1 MRYVTLPDNATR
13 LLPFY
18 LTMEEYVARRLPEG
32 TDAFFMWQ
40 VDPTVIFGR
49 NQVMDNEVNTDYC
62 ASRGISVYRRRSGGG
77 CVYADRDNIM
87 FSYLTSDSDPVTT
100 TFSRYTSM
108 VAEMLR
114 SLGLN
119 ASDTSRNDI
128 MINGRK
134 VSGNAFYHIPGR
146 SIVHGTMLFDTDMAN
161 MMAAITPSSIKL
173 DAKGV
178 DSVRN
183 RITVLS
189 EHLPGM
195 GIEQFKDY
203 ARNHLCSGPDISL
216 TPDDVRAIEEESRPY
231 YTREWIDGQ
240 RAGRAG
246 KPLRIDGAGEFRV
259 AVACDRRGLI
269 DRVDLT
275 GDFFITGDLDS
286 MLLDRL
292 RGVRPVPDEIR
303 GVLEGTD
310 PSRAIPGL
318 TTESLIRL
326 ICHP

>member
-1 MRYVTLPDNATR
+1 MRYVTLPDSTPR

-18 LTMEEYVARRLPEG
+18 LTMEEYVARRLPDG

-49 NQVMDNEVNTDYC
+49 NQVMDNEVNTGYC
-62 ASRGISVYRRRSGGG
+62 ASRGINVYRRRSGGG

-87 FSYLTSDSDPVTT
+87 FSYITSDADAVTT

-108 VAEMLR
+108 VAGMLR
-114 SLGLN
+114 SLGLD

-128 MINGRK
+128 MIGGRK

-161 MMAAITPSSIKL
+161 MMAAITPSSVKL

-178 DSVRN
+178 DSVRS

-189 EHLPGM
+189 EHLPAM
-195 GIEQFKDY
+195 DIEQFKDY
-203 ARNHLCSGPDISL
+203 ARRYLCSGPDIAL

-231 YTREWIDGQ
+231 YTREWIDGR

-246 KPLRIDGAGEFRV
+246 KPVRIDGAGEFRV
-259 AVACDRRGLI
+259 AVACDGSGLI
-269 DRVDLT
+269 ERVDLT
-275 GDFFITGDLDS
+275 GDFFMTGDLDS

-292 RGVRPVPDEIR
+292 RGVRPEPDAIR
-303 GVLEGTD
+303 QALAGAD
-310 PSRAIPGL
+310 PSQTIPGL
-318 TTESLIRL
+318 SAEALIKL

>member
-1 MRYVTLPDNATR
+1 MRYIELPDSTPR

-49 NQVMDNEVNTDYC
+49 NQVMDNEVNLDYC
-62 ASRGISVYRRRSGGG
+62 RTHGIRVFRRRSGGG

-87 FSYLTSDSDPVTT
+87 FSYITSDTDAVTT

-108 VAEMLR
+108 VAAMLR
-114 SLGLN
+114 SLGLD
-119 ASDTSRNDI
+119 ATDTSRNDI
-128 MINGRK
+128 LIGSRK

-161 MMAAITPSSIKL
+161 MMAAITPSAVKL

-178 DSVRN
+178 ESVRS

-189 EHLPGM
+189 DHLSM
-195 GIEQFKDY
+195 DIDRFMDY
-203 ARNHLCSGPDISL
+203 ARRYLCTGPDIRL
-216 TPDDVRAIEEESRPY
+216 TPDDVEAIEKASEPY
-231 YTREWIDGQ
+231 YTEVWINGR
-240 RAGRAG
+240 RAGSSRR
-246 KPLRIDGAGEFRV
+246 PVRVEGAGEFRV
-259 AVACDRRGLI
+259 AVTTDSRGLI
-269 DRVDLT
+269 EHIDLT
-275 GDFFITGDLDS
+275 GDFFMTGDLDS

-292 RGVRPVPDEIR
+292 KGVTPTPEAIR
-303 GVLEGTD
+303 KALDGTD
-310 PSRAIPGL
+310 PADVIPGL
-318 TTESLIRL
+318 SAESLIKL
-326 ICHP
+326 ICTP